1 MQSEKE
7 TIERIKKPKL
17 LSRYG
22 RKKYFQNF
30 LQTYQKFPSR
40 YVTRLNY
47 LDTNVII
54 SFLNKRD
61 TNHARALKIFDS
73 KDRKVTSTVAVLE
86 LKSVLSGTTKL
97 SLDEIEAFVDYF
109 PENDVEVPEVD
120 TNKIIR
126 KAIEIAVR
134 IRMKTLNLLHIS
146 ASLIIEA
153 DTFITFNRE
162 FIEKE
167 REIANIGLRIIAII
181 FSALISLKFI
191 PRVVLTGISN

>member
-1 MQSEKE
+1 MTRS
-7 TIERIKKPKL
+7 
-17 LSRYG
+17 
-22 RKKYFQNF
+22 N
-30 LQTYQKFPSR
+30 
-40 YVTRLNY
+40 YV
-47 LDTNVII
+47 DTNVII
-54 SFLNKRD
+54 SFLNNRD
-61 TNHARALKIFDS
+61 TNHARALKIFDN
-73 KDRKVTSTVAVLE
+73 KDRKVTSTVPVLE
-86 LKSVLSGTTKL
+86 LKSVLSRTTKL

-153 DTFITFNRE
+153 DTFITFDRE

>member
-7 TIERIKKPKL
+7 TIERREKSKFSLK
-17 LSRYG
+17 YG
-22 RKKYFQNF
+22 RKKDFQNS

-54 SFLNKRD
+54 SFLNNRD
-61 TNHARALKIFDS
+61 TNHARALKIFDN
-73 KDRKVTSTVAVLE
+73 KDRKVTSTVPVLE
-86 LKSVLSGTTKL
+86 LKSVLSRTTKL

-153 DTFITFNRE
+153 YTFLTFDRE
-162 FIEKE
+162 FIEKKK
-167 REIANIGLRIIAII
+167 EIEIIGLRIM
-181 FSALISLKFI
+181 SE
-191 PRVVLTGISN
+191 